1 MGLIKWLCKKFSCKS
16 SCKYNEEMMN
26 CPKNSMDNLTNIMNY
41 QLSIKDVMKIN
52 KILNKKELKVEDIT
66 FPRLQTII

>member
-1 MGLIKWLCKKFSCKS
+1 
-16 SCKYNEEMMN
+16 MMN

-52 KILNKKELKVEDIT
+52 KILNKKELKVEEIT
-66 FPRLQTII
+66 FPRLQSVI